1 MSKYLRFGAVISFI
15 FLFVSGCATVSTYTL
30 DREREDQE
38 MTGNAGYLSGTPQSP
53 DRSQSRKTRRTYV
66 LEVLT
71 KGPEEQEVQI
81 PEVNT
86 QIAPDL
92 NSRPVRRESSQV
104 QPVRIPAIESTSV
117 ESAALPAGRQAV
129 ESAGTGFTEY
139 TVLEDDTLQKISK
152 KFYDRYSRWQKIYD
166 ANQDVIT
173 DPNNIKPGIIL
184 KIPNE

>member
-1 MSKYLRFGAVISFI
+1 MSTYLRFWAVLSFI

-38 MTGNAGYLSGTPQSP
+38 MIGNAGYLSGTPQSP

-66 LEVLT
+66 VEVLT

-92 NSRPVRRESSQV
+92 KSRPARRKSSKA
-104 QPVRIPAIESTSV
+104 QPVRIPAVEFTSV
-117 ESAALPAGRQAV
+117 ESARPSDRQAV

-166 ANQDVIT
+166 ANQDVIS
-173 DPNNIKPGIIL
+173 DPNNIKPGITL

>member
-53 DRSQSRKTRRTYV
+53 DRSQYRKTRRTYV
-66 LEVLT
+66 VEVLT

-92 NSRPVRRESSQV
+92 NSRPTRRESSQV
-104 QPVRIPAIESTSV
+104 QPLRIPAIESTSA
-117 ESAALPAGRQAV
+117 ESAAA
-129 ESAGTGFTEY
+129 ESSGTGFTEY

-166 ANQDVIT
+166 ANQDVIK
-173 DPNNIKPGIIL
+173 DPNHIKPGITI
-184 KIPNE
+184 KIPQE